1 MQPGFSLLL
10 TVKFERRK
18 INGRKK
24 ILSQK
29 GNKIWRLRKLSTY
42 PYCKRKR
49 KKMCKSILEGTPNT
63 KGLAEYHFDKKI
75 SKRVTQRWI
84 QSIISAETLPTCL
97 EEDRDRTKW
106 RKAVMFLRSCR
117 TGHRAISCEHVLSSK
132 QRQHWPQRWFRDQQG
147 CQCHYQPREHR
158 SVEEICLLFGLGGVG
173 GAPPQFQQVRLPPLR
188 DSGER
193 LPSRAAGVTLL
204 PQWAHKT
211 EHWAKEDCFQ
221 ALNLIKFF
229 LLCLGLVWNPWPLSS
244 FQFLHFQIEISTLC
258 LCLKLYFG
266 SK

>member
-10 TVKFERRK
+10 TVKCERRK

-75 SKRVTQRWI
+75 SKRVTQRCI
-84 QSIISAETLPTCL
+84 QSIISAETLPACL
-97 EEDRDRTKW
+97 EGDRERTKW

-132 QRQHWPQRWFRDQQG
+132 QRQHWPQRWFRDQKG

-158 SVEEICLLFGLGGVG
+158 SVEEICLLFGLGGWG
-173 GAPPQFQQVRLPPLR
+173 EHHPSFSRRGYHH
-188 DSGER
+188 SGTKGKSCH
-193 LPSRAAGVTLL
+193 P
-204 PQWAHKT
+204 
-211 EHWAKEDCFQ
+211 
-221 ALNLIKFF
+221 
-229 LLCLGLVWNPWPLSS
+229 GL
-244 FQFLHFQIEISTLC
+244 Q
-258 LCLKLYFG
+258 G
-266 SK
+266 